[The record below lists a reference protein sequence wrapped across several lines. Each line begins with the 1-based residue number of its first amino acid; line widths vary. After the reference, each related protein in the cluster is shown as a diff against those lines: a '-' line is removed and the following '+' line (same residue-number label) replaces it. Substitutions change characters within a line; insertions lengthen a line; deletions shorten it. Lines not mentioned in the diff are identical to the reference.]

1 MPRRFASDFF
11 RERCPGITSEQ
22 VTAGRCK
29 WCQKLL
35 QGEMLAPTVTAR
47 VYESEAFK
55 RGYERGRQY
64 LEAFRK
70 HAS

>member
-1 MPRRFASDFF
+1 
-11 RERCPGITSEQ
+11 
-22 VTAGRCK
+22 
-29 WCQKLL
+29 
-35 QGEMLAPTVTAR
+35 MLAPTVTAR

>member
-1 MPRRFASDFF
+1 MVLNLST
-11 RERCPGITSEQ
+11 TSATF
-22 VTAGRCK
+22 VVDSGR
-29 WCQKLL
+29 
-35 QGEMLAPTVTAR
+35 LAKP
-47 VYESEAFK
+47 FK